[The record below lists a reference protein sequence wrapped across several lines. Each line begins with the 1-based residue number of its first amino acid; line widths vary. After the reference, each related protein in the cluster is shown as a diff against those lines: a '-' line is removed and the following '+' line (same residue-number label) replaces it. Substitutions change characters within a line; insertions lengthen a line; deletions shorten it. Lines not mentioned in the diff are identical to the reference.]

1 MRQRAE
7 GASSPGDRQR
17 WTDQATTLREKYV
30 ETLQKFEPSLMEDG
44 GIYVNER
51 DVLADDDAFALISG
65 DGRSCVIMTDGP
77 FRQLVLGRP
86 VAAGEGRAAWSDLRC
101 VVRDAADR
109 KFPRQPADPVQAQAQ
124 DRAQR
129 GTGAVL

>member
-1 MRQRAE
+1 
-7 GASSPGDRQR
+7 QR
-17 WTDQATTLREKYV
+17 WTGQAATLQKRYV
-30 ETLQKFEPSLMEDG
+30 ETLQTFVPSLMGEE

-51 DVLADDDAFALISG
+51 DVLGDDDAFPLISG

-86 VAAGEGRAAWSDLRC
+86 VVAGEASCAWSDLRC
-101 VVRDAADR
+101 VVRDAAGSP
-109 KFPRQPADPVQAQAQ
+109 FPLQPADSVQAQAQ